1 MQSEAI
7 KKPSEAIQKPSE
19 TIHKPTVR
27 QITIITRRRL
37 IESLGAAVFLAPYAL
52 GGTPEFL
59 ETEDNQEGPFYKA
72 GAPKRW
78 SLADREMRGTPFEL
92 TGRIFNTKGVPL
104 PGAELDVW
112 QANDSGD
119 YDNSGFTLRGVVT
132 ADDNGVY
139 KLQTIVPKHYKTG
152 PNTYRP
158 AHLHFKLRAPGCKE
172 LTTQLYFK
180 GDPYNYVD
188 SSVRPSL
195 MLHPKD
201 TGTGKMANF
210 QFVLK
215 AV

>member
-1 MQSEAI
+1 M
-7 KKPSEAIQKPSE
+7 
-19 TIHKPTVR
+19 
-27 QITIITRRRL
+27 ITLITRRRL
-37 IESLGAAVFLAPYAL
+37 IESLGAAVFLAPCAL
-52 GGTPEFL
+52 SGTPEFI

-78 SLADREMRGTPFEL
+78 SLADNNMPGTPFEL
-92 TGRIFNTKGVPL
+92 TGRVFNTKGVPL

-119 YDNSGFTLRGVVT
+119 YDNKGFTLRGVVI

-139 KLQTIVPKHYKTG
+139 KLRTILPKHYKTG

-158 AHLHFKLRAPGCKE
+158 AHIHLKLRAPGCKE

-180 GDPYNYVD
+180 GDRYNALD

-195 MLHPKD
+195 ILRPKD
-201 TGTGKMANF
+201 MGKIQAANF

>member
-1 MQSEAI
+1 MQI
-7 KKPSEAIQKPSE
+7 VTVKTPG
-19 TIHKPTVR
+19 VR

-52 GGTPEFL
+52 SGTPEFL

-78 SLADREMRGTPFEL
+78 SLAGNGVPGTPFEL
-92 TGRIFNTKGVPL
+92 TGRVFSTRGAPL
-104 PGAELDVW
+104 AGAELDIW

-119 YDNSGFTLRGVVT
+119 YDNSGFTLRGIVT
-132 ADDNGVY
+132 ADENGVY
-139 KLQTIVPKHYKTG
+139 KLRTILPRHYKTG

-188 SSVRPSL
+188 GSVRPSL
-195 MLHPKD
+195 ILRPKD
-201 TGTGKMANF
+201 MGAAKTANF

>member
-1 MQSEAI
+1 MQAST
-7 KKPSEAIQKPSE
+7 PG
-19 TIHKPTVR
+19 
-27 QITIITRRRL
+27 QITIVTRRRL
-37 IESLGAAVFLAPYAL
+37 IESLGAAVFLAPAIL
-52 GGTPEFL
+52 AGTPEFI

-72 GAPKRW
+72 GAPKRG
-78 SLADREMRGTPFEL
+78 SLADNNMPGVPFEL
-92 TGRIFNTKGVPL
+92 TGRIFSTKGVAL

-112 QANDSGD
+112 QADDSGA
-119 YDNSGFTLRGVVT
+119 YDNSGFTLRGIVI

-139 KLQTIVPKHYKTG
+139 KLRTILPKHYKTG

-180 GDPYNYVD
+180 GDRYNDVD

-195 MLHPKD
+195 ILRPKEEM
-201 TGTGKMANF
+201 GKRLAANF